1 MFEMVCA
8 LAARGPWRIGV
19 NQLPPSFF
27 AIIWAIELCL
37 LAFVP
42 AIFGRARAAD
52 PFSED
57 SQDWVKPVELTQQFS
72 ALPDAGAALR
82 ELESYPHQLLSALL
96 APPIRDSGRYATVAL
111 YRLDST
117 GPAYMSV
124 TNCEKIVRSGS
135 EKLRRINVIR
145 YLQISAEA
153 ADILEQHQKNKVDSD
168 ADLYLPPP
176 ELRSAF
182 TKLQLKEFDSA
193 LTAASPFLTST
204 DPELFRGA
212 SFIASTALAEV
223 ENWTEFLALSQK
235 FYDRTNAS
243 KFALNV
249 AIGFVMNDDLRSGQA
264 WLAKAQTI
272 NESSIEMTDVE
283 MLADFV
289 NALTRRGLL
298 AAAVPYLEELRG
310 LYEMQEISDPA
321 LQHLRWMP
329 SLEPFLE
336 QSVGVIRPVLG
347 VEAGRKWYETMLP
360 RLDAAGS
367 AQLEEWLDQEF
378 RAAKFSQRTT

>member
-1 MFEMVCA
+1 
-8 LAARGPWRIGV
+8 
-19 NQLPPSFF
+19 
-27 AIIWAIELCL
+27 
-37 LAFVP
+37 
-42 AIFGRARAAD
+42 
-52 PFSED
+52 
-57 SQDWVKPVELTQQFS
+57 
-72 ALPDAGAALR
+72 
-82 ELESYPHQLLSALL
+82 
-96 APPIRDSGRYATVAL
+96 
-111 YRLDST
+111 
-117 GPAYMSV
+117 
-124 TNCEKIVRSGS
+124 
-135 EKLRRINVIR
+135 
-145 YLQISAEA
+145 
-153 ADILEQHQKNKVDSD
+153 
-168 ADLYLPPP
+168 
-176 ELRSAF
+176 
-182 TKLQLKEFDSA
+182 
-193 LTAASPFLTST
+193 
-204 DPELFRGA
+204 
-212 SFIASTALAEV
+212 
-223 ENWTEFLALSQK
+223 
-235 FYDRTNAS
+235 
-243 KFALNV
+243 
-249 AIGFVMNDDLRSGQA
+249 MNDDLRSGQA

>member
-1 MFEMVCA
+1 
-8 LAARGPWRIGV
+8 
-19 NQLPPSFF
+19 
-27 AIIWAIELCL
+27 
-37 LAFVP
+37 
-42 AIFGRARAAD
+42 
-52 PFSED
+52 
-57 SQDWVKPVELTQQFS
+57 
-72 ALPDAGAALR
+72 
-82 ELESYPHQLLSALL
+82 LLSALL

-223 ENWTEFLALSQK
+223 
-235 FYDRTNAS
+235 
-243 KFALNV
+243 
-249 AIGFVMNDDLRSGQA
+249 
-264 WLAKAQTI
+264 
-272 NESSIEMTDVE
+272 
-283 MLADFV
+283 
-289 NALTRRGLL
+289 
-298 AAAVPYLEELRG
+298 
-310 LYEMQEISDPA
+310 
-321 LQHLRWMP
+321 
-329 SLEPFLE
+329 
-336 QSVGVIRPVLG
+336 
-347 VEAGRKWYETMLP
+347 
-360 RLDAAGS
+360 
-367 AQLEEWLDQEF
+367 
-378 RAAKFSQRTT
+378 